1 MTSILHQSGRK
12 QFILPW
18 VLLAATTTVVVVR
31 QRMHRRHREA
41 ASKVGQWSTR
51 DHDDEDIS
59 ELTNPLQEDHDM
71 KETAVD
77 LIPDMGAF
85 REERKGDEDHSND
98 GTEQT
103 DTSFVSETIEL

>member
-1 MTSILHQSGRK
+1 
-12 QFILPW
+12 
-18 VLLAATTTVVVVR
+18 
-31 QRMHRRHREA
+31 
-41 ASKVGQWSTR
+41 
-51 DHDDEDIS
+51 
-59 ELTNPLQEDHDM
+59 M

-77 LIPDMGAF
+77 LIPGMGAF